1 MPENKNP
8 ENKPEKSTLDK
19 IVMGAIIGTAIGSAI
34 GMTMAPKK
42 GKETR
47 KIVKGEAKE
56 VLDLTKETAMGLFS
70 LAKKLIFG
78 GKGKLHE
85 NLKQIP
91 DESQEES
98 DIEIISPTEKD
109 KK

>member
-8 ENKPEKSTLDK
+8 ENKDEKSTLDK
-19 IVMGAIIGTAIGSAI
+19 IIMGAIIGTAIGSAI

-47 KIVKGEAKE
+47 EIVKGEAKE
-56 VLDLTKETAMGLFS
+56 VLDLTKETAHGLFS

-78 GKGKLHE
+78 RKEKLNS

-91 DESQEES
+91 DESQIESENEKEEKQS
-98 DIEIISPTEKD
+98 
-109 KK
+109 